1 MEIISKGIVVIMY
14 VQLVKIDAKLKK
26 LLNIKIGLY

>member
-14 VQLVKIDAKLKK
+14 VQLAKRDAKLKK
-26 LLNIKIGLY
+26 NIKY